1 MADYDIEI
9 EIDAESG
16 DVIWRK
22 GDVSYYYNVEMMEN
36 ARIVLDNLQGDAD
49 ITVYSQGQ
57 YYTYEEYKELSGA
70 L

>member
-1 MADYDIEI
+1 MTEYNIEI

-22 GDVSYYYNVEMMEN
+22 GDMEYYYNVGIMDN
-36 ARIVLDNLQGDAD
+36 ARMVLDNLQGSVD

-57 YYTYEEYKELSGA
+57 YYTYEEYKELTGA